1 MRFPACWTSTHGC
14 DSSCVGR
21 RLSLGIAAV
30 VVGGFAA
37 GCGGDPAQPASG
49 NALAGETRA
58 TGGPVEA
65 RGETTA
71 LVALEGQ
78 AAVAVVTGPR
88 WRLVR
93 RTRVA
98 AGPHNLAADPHG
110 LAAAV
115 TSPPSDRVT
124 ILDPAG
130 RVRAAV
136 RVTGGP
142 HDVRFTPDGERLWVT
157 VERGRR
163 LVQIG
168 VRRGRVL
175 RSVAVGA
182 RPHDLAVSRDG
193 RRMWV
198 TIDGSGAVEER
209 STHTGR
215 LLASHRPGGTP
226 HDVGSAPGAARYG

>member
-1 MRFPACWTSTHGC
+1 
-14 DSSCVGR
+14 
-21 RLSLGIAAV
+21 
-30 VVGGFAA
+30 
-37 GCGGDPAQPASG
+37 
-49 NALAGETRA
+49 
-58 TGGPVEA
+58 
-65 RGETTA
+65 
-71 LVALEGQ
+71 
-78 AAVAVVTGPR
+78 
-88 WRLVR
+88 
-93 RTRVA
+93 
-98 AGPHNLAADPHG
+98 
-110 LAAAV
+110 
-115 TSPPSDRVT
+115 
-124 ILDPAG
+124 
-130 RVRAAV
+130 
-136 RVTGGP
+136 
-142 HDVRFTPDGERLWVT
+142 VRFTPDGERLWVT

-215 LLASHRPGGTP
+215 LLASRRPGGTP